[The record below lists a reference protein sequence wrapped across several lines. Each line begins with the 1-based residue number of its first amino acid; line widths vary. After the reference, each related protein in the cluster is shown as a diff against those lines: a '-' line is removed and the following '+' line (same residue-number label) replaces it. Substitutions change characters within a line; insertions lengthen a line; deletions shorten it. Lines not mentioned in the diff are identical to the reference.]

1 MKKSNFD
8 RLIERYVT
16 AKTSKQE
23 TIKIEAMLK
32 AIQKRKIHFISEETE
47 ELLCGKI
54 LDQKVTANEVSITV
68 KAFSRLKVPGIN
80 WLRIEP
86 FDVYFCKDLIQ

>member
-8 RLIERYVT
+8 RLMERYVT

-23 TIKIEAMLK
+23 MIKIEAMLK

-47 ELLCGKI
+47 ELLYRKI
-54 LDQKVTANEVSITV
+54 LDQKVTANEVSTTV
-68 KAFSRLKVPGIN
+68 KGFSRLSVPGIN
-80 WLRIEP
+80 WLRIAP
-86 FDVYFCKDLIQ
+86 FEVYFCKDLIQ